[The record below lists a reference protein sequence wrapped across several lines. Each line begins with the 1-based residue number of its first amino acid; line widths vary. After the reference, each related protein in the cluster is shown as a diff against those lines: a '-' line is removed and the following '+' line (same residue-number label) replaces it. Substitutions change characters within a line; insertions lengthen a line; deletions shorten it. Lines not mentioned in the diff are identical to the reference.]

1 MGSEAL
7 ALELRPLD
15 FDSGTL
21 RLVPGMTEND
31 EGRWCTSPPSS
42 SRCSQPQIG
51 LHRAI
56 VPGALRPDRYREGLG
71 RIFGHYGVGSHP
83 EARATNCMIC
93 AAPRT
98 LSTMRST
105 SIGIA

>member
-56 VPGALRPDRYREGLG
+56 VPGPYG
-71 RIFGHYGVGSHP
+71 RTGTGKASAEYSDTTG
-83 EARATNCMIC
+83 
-93 AAPRT
+93 
-98 LSTMRST
+98 
-105 SIGIA
+105 